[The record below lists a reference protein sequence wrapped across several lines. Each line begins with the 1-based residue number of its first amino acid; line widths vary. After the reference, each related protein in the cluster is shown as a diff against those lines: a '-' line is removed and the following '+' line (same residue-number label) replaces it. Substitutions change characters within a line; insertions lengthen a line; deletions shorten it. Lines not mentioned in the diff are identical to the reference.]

1 MALVVKDRIK
11 ETSSTTGQNDLTLGG
26 AVDGFR
32 TFADVGDGNT
42 TYYAIVDG
50 NNFEVG
56 LGTYSTSGP
65 TLARTTVLQTSAGN
79 TTKISCTGSQEVF
92 VTQPADKAVFTDA
105 SDNLTFT
112 GGIAQSGGQA
122 TFNSG
127 TTNTVATFTSTDS
140 VAEIQMTDSTGTAG
154 ISAEGDT
161 FQVRPAGG
169 VSVLDINSTSATF
182 TGTVNI
188 GTTGSLSNNSGTF
201 LIDANTNLNFRGGTQ
216 TFDNADGSTEYMRL
230 NSTGLGIGS
239 SSPDRI
245 FTINNGGP
253 VVEIDPA
260 GASSNPIYFNY
271 NRSTS
276 AYLTPQYWA
285 LGHKFMNNGGDLAL
299 EIDSSGNV
307 GIGASPSSLLTV
319 HGSQPV
325 ITLSDSDTSS
335 TSTISGNSGHL
346 IFNADSGQDA
356 SSNTID
362 FQVDN
367 DQKMRITTDGTVGIN
382 TTTIDANNFG
392 AGAGILTVASDTGSA
407 KTAMLNLIGDGNDTD
422 GTRVASLF
430 YNDASATGAG
440 ATLAG
445 IEAYRASN
453 HATDPGANLLFNT
466 NSSGGA
472 YSEKMRITSGGDVTV
487 TGGTLSVTTNSA
499 TGGTDTA
506 NALEIYKS
514 GETTVSQ
521 NVLVYSDAN
530 GYSNGWCINMD
541 ENTGGSVTRQ
551 SNSYK
556 SLFYFQDI
564 RTTSSPNEKH
574 NFGEWDGTNFKP
586 LCYMYT
592 STDGTDDDASNVEV
606 LASGANSTNANAWLN
621 IRSKGVYYGGL
632 NYYSDTT
639 HIGSILGHLDG
650 SQKELRTYI
659 GGSGTYPQ
667 ANGTYVTRIK
677 ADGTFVIK
685 TNLGIGEDSP
695 DYPLHI
701 THSNPVVKLEADGN
715 NDRGIRLYGGTTEK
729 ASILWNEGNAN
740 FFFKN
745 FRTDANISYAN
756 IGFFTGG
763 GTASTP
769 ALRLNINY
777 AGAIGFTQSGN
788 TTSTNQDPNNMEYG
802 SSGQVLT
809 SNGNI
814 SPPTWQTSS
823 GMSVGKSIAL
833 GLAFG

>member
-1 MALVVKDRIK
+1 VALVVKDRIK

-307 GIGASPSSLLTV
+307 GIG
-319 HGSQPV
+319 
-325 ITLSDSDTSS
+325 TSS
-335 TSTISGNSGHL
+335 P
-346 IFNADSGQDA
+346 
-356 SSNTID
+356 
-362 FQVDN
+362 
-367 DQKMRITTDGTVGIN
+367 
-382 TTTIDANNFG
+382 DANNFG
-392 AGAGILTVASDTGSA
+392 AGAGILAVASDTGSA
-407 KTAMLNLIGDGNDTD
+407 KTAMLNLIGDGND
-422 GTRVASLF
+422 
-430 YNDASATGAG
+430 
-440 ATLAG
+440 
-445 IEAYRASN
+445 
-453 HATDPGANLLFNT
+453 
-466 NSSGGA
+466 
-472 YSEKMRITSGGDVTV
+472 
-487 TGGTLSVTTNSA
+487 
-499 TGGTDTA
+499 
-506 NALEIYKS
+506 
-514 GETTVSQ
+514 
-521 NVLVYSDAN
+521 
-530 GYSNGWCINMD
+530 
-541 ENTGGSVTRQ
+541 
-551 SNSYK
+551 
-556 SLFYFQDI
+556 
-564 RTTSSPNEKH
+564 
-574 NFGEWDGTNFKP
+574 
-586 LCYMYT
+586 
-592 STDGTDDDASNVEV
+592 
-606 LASGANSTNANAWLN
+606 
-621 IRSKGVYYGGL
+621 
-632 NYYSDTT
+632 
-639 HIGSILGHLDG
+639 
-650 SQKELRTYI
+650 
-659 GGSGTYPQ
+659 
-667 ANGTYVTRIK
+667 
-677 ADGTFVIK
+677 
-685 TNLGIGEDSP
+685 
-695 DYPLHI
+695 
-701 THSNPVVKLEADGN
+701 
-715 NDRGIRLYGGTTEK
+715 
-729 ASILWNEGNAN
+729 
-740 FFFKN
+740 
-745 FRTDANISYAN
+745 
-756 IGFFTGG
+756 
-763 GTASTP
+763 
-769 ALRLNINY
+769 
-777 AGAIGFTQSGN
+777 
-788 TTSTNQDPNNMEYG
+788 
-802 SSGQVLT
+802 
-809 SNGNI
+809 
-814 SPPTWQTSS
+814 
-823 GMSVGKSIAL
+823 
-833 GLAFG
+833 